1 MDVDRLRHTLSLE
14 LLILESHL
22 EVSGV
27 SAPQHVTFNQDNP
40 TTFDNLDD
48 DPDPD
53 SEHPDQDSTRIETQE
68 NEDVQPER
76 RRIILPSTHMPDNPS
91 MCQVELQL
99 RIKQATRY
107 LGAIRNAVAEKSF
120 QYSHVLRLA
129 PSKGAETRSRR
140 LIAKVNNR
148 IALYCRVYA
157 RSRIAM
163 VRLGAD
169 NTILERFHVL
179 LKEDVKAS
187 TAILK
192 PNLPGSSNLR
202 LSWIW
207 QTGPSGSG
215 PDTMRECLCIFRI
228 DGPWH

>member
-129 PSKGAETRSRR
+129 PSKGAETRSRH
-140 LIAKVNNR
+140 LIAKVNDR

-157 RSRIAM
+157 RS
-163 VRLGAD
+163 
-169 NTILERFHVL
+169 
-179 LKEDVKAS
+179 
-187 TAILK
+187 
-192 PNLPGSSNLR
+192 
-202 LSWIW
+202 
-207 QTGPSGSG
+207 
-215 PDTMRECLCIFRI
+215 
-228 DGPWH
+228 